1 MKVNEQINLPTTA
14 TYRDSTYGNVVLSG
28 QSDYFVD
35 FLDYIHRGGRTWD
48 VGDGVGGITGWLEG
62 FCSDDTNDWK
72 VFIQMM

>member
-1 MKVNEQINLPTTA
+1 M
-14 TYRDSTYGNVVLSG
+14 VLSG

-35 FLDYIHRGGRTWD
+35 FLDYVHRGGRTWD
-48 VGDGVGGITGWLEG
+48 VGDGGGGITGWLEG